1 MGGVALRTAIIV
13 GALGA
18 LATGVAIG
26 IQATLTSRAG
36 GIIGNIR
43 TGLLTNFLG
52 GAIAGVV
59 ILILFL
65 QQGSGTWKIPTS
77 AVAMVAVSGM
87 LGILIITGISF
98 SLQRAGVAAGLA
110 TIILGQLIVSIIV
123 DTRGIGAIE
132 PIPLTIQRVGGLF
145 VMAVAV
151 YLLMPKN

>member
-1 MGGVALRTAIIV
+1 MGGAALRTAIIA

-52 GAIAGVV
+52 GAVAGVV

-65 QQGSGTWKIPTS
+65 QRGSGNWNIPTT
-77 AVAMVAVSGM
+77 AVGMVAVSGL

-123 DTRGIGAIE
+123 DTRGVGAVE

-145 VMAVAV
+145 VMAVAI
-151 YLLMPKN
+151 YLLMPRN

>member
-1 MGGVALRTAIIV
+1 MGGAALRTAIVV
-13 GALGA
+13 GAIGA

-52 GAIAGVV
+52 GAVAGVV

-65 QQGSGTWKIPTS
+65 QQGSGNWKIPTT
-77 AVAMVAVSGM
+77 AVGMVAVSGM

-110 TIILGQLIVSIIV
+110 TIILGQLVVSIIV
-123 DTRGIGAIE
+123 DTRGIGNIE
-132 PIPLTIQRVGGLF
+132 PIPLTIQRIGGLF

-151 YLLMPKN
+151 YLLMPRN